1 MLCLPCGL
9 LLSQQPEGFESL
21 LAAAQEAQSRSDFQA
36 AAEYYRKA
44 VALHPEIPELRTN
57 LGLMYYQTEK
67 DEQAAVAFRE
77 ALRLKPELFVPNL
90 FLGLDYVR
98 LKRFKEA
105 VPYLKRAA
113 RLKPTDTQAQLG
125 LGQAYAGAGDNRLAI
140 ASYLHATET
149 ARQDPD
155 GWYHLGMSYL
165 EQVEADARILL
176 TRHKESAY
184 VPALV
189 ADNLSDEQAFAPAAE
204 AYKRAL
210 LLPLCPAGSHA
221 NYGFV
226 LIHLRDLAGAER
238 EFDAELKR
246 YPGWLM
252 AKLGFARLQW
262 EQGATEEAA
271 NGIQEISKTDSGFL
285 RTNIATLKAGVAQS
299 KRSELQR
306 ILEQK
311 VAAGD
316 LSADV
321 VSAFRVDSSSDPN
334 LQNAVG
340 KQGIAAAS
348 SKSTSVAAEFYA
360 AGKYRRCS
368 DRLASQVRTLP
379 AGQVRLLVVCAYSTG
394 DYEHSFQAAQRLAA
408 SVTTEDEGLYWETK
422 SAQKLASEALERA
435 SKMDSGSPKLHVLLG
450 DLYRQRNL
458 FPDAEHEYQKALTL
472 APNDI
477 GALFGLSLALLAD
490 NQLDQAFNVAQTALQ
505 NNVNDPELN
514 AVMGEILYA
523 RNDLSGAEAYL
534 NKSLNTKPEYVS
546 HVHAL
551 LGSVYAKT
559 NRTQE
564 AIAELKLALSDD
576 KDGHIHYQIGRLY
589 LKVGYRN
596 LADEAFEISNR
607 LRSEGLN
614 RAAVS
619 MKQTS
624 AGDESQ

>member
-1 MLCLPCGL
+1 
-9 LLSQQPEGFESL
+9 
-21 LAAAQEAQSRSDFQA
+21 
-36 AAEYYRKA
+36 
-44 VALHPEIPELRTN
+44 
-57 LGLMYYQTEK
+57 
-67 DEQAAVAFRE
+67 
-77 ALRLKPELFVPNL
+77 
-90 FLGLDYVR
+90 
-98 LKRFKEA
+98 
-105 VPYLKRAA
+105 
-113 RLKPTDTQAQLG
+113 
-125 LGQAYAGAGDNRLAI
+125 
-140 ASYLHATET
+140 
-149 ARQDPD
+149 
-155 GWYHLGMSYL
+155 
-165 EQVEADARILL
+165 
-176 TRHKESAY
+176 
-184 VPALV
+184 
-189 ADNLSDEQAFAPAAE
+189 
-204 AYKRAL
+204 
-210 LLPLCPAGSHA
+210 
-221 NYGFV
+221 
-226 LIHLRDLAGAER
+226 
-238 EFDAELKR
+238 
-246 YPGWLM
+246 
-252 AKLGFARLQW
+252 
-262 EQGATEEAA
+262 
-271 NGIQEISKTDSGFL
+271 
-285 RTNIATLKAGVAQS
+285 
-299 KRSELQR
+299 
-306 ILEQK
+306 
-311 VAAGD
+311 
-316 LSADV
+316 
-321 VSAFRVDSSSDPN
+321 
-334 LQNAVG
+334 
-340 KQGIAAAS
+340 
-348 SKSTSVAAEFYA
+348 
-360 AGKYRRCS
+360 
-368 DRLASQVRTLP
+368 
-379 AGQVRLLVVCAYSTG
+379 
-394 DYEHSFQAAQRLAA
+394 
-408 SVTTEDEGLYWETK
+408 LYWETK